1 MADFVTVAKV
11 GEIPEGKGRRF
22 TVGERQIAVFHV
34 GGRHYALDDRC
45 PHMGASLA
53 VGELREDRVI
63 CDRHMWAFRLADG
76 SCPDAPALQAETFE
90 VRVRGGEIQV
100 RVPASG

>member
-1 MADFVTVAKV
+1 MSDFVTIAKV

-22 TVGERQIAVFHV
+22 TVGAREIAVFHV
-34 GGRHYALDDRC
+34 GGRYYALDDRC

-53 VGELREDRVI
+53 VGEVREDRVI
-63 CDRHMWAFRLADG
+63 CLRHMWAFRLADG
-76 SCPDAPALQAETFE
+76 SSPDAPSLQAEKFE
-90 VRVRGGEIQV
+90 VRVAGDEIQV

>member
-22 TVGERQIAVFHV
+22 TVGAREIAVFHI
-34 GGRHYALDDRC
+34 GGRYYALDDRC

-53 VGELREDRVI
+53 VGEVREDRVI
-63 CDRHMWAFRLADG
+63 CVRHMWAFRLADG
-76 SCPDAPALQAETFE
+76 ACPDAPALKAETYE
-90 VRVRGGEIQV
+90 VRVENDEIRV